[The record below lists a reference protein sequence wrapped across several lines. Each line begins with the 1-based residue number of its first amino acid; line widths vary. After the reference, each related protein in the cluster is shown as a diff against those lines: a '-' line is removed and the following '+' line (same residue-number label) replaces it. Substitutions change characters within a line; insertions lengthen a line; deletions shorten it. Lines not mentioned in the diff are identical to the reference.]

1 MGRCG
6 TLRRVRILHVVP
18 TYLPATRYGGPI
30 YAVHGLCR
38 ALAARGHE
46 VRVFTTNVDG
56 RSESAVPLD
65 ADVMLDGVRVR
76 YFRSELRRLYY
87 SRRLK
92 RALNG
97 EAKSFDV
104 VHLHSVFLW
113 PTYAAARAAA
123 AASVPY
129 VISPRGM
136 LVPELIRERSRWM
149 KTLWLRLF
157 ERRTFANAA
166 AIHLTSLREEDDAR
180 RTGMPL
186 PHPFIIPNG
195 IDIVPRPD
203 VPRDE
208 RTVLYFGRI
217 SWKKRIELLIDAM
230 VQLPEARLM
239 IAGNDDEGLTPKLQ
253 QRAREAGVSARVTFA
268 GAIDAAAKWDL
279 LAGAAILALP
289 SISENFGNVVLEAMM
304 METPVVLS
312 EGVGLAEDVR
322 NARAGIVTADF
333 APAIRTLLVDAALRT
348 EMGRNGRSLVE
359 SQFTWPAV
367 AARME
372 EAYCSIASRR

>member
-1 MGRCG
+1 
-6 TLRRVRILHVVP
+6 VRILHVVP

-38 ALAARGHE
+38 ALAARGHD
-46 VRVFTTNVDG
+46 VSVFTTNVDG
-56 RSESAVPLD
+56 GSESAVPLD
-65 ADVMLDGVRVR
+65 SDVMLDGVRVR
-76 YFRSELRRLYY
+76 YFRSELRRVYY
-87 SRRLK
+87 SRRMK
-92 RALNG
+92 QALHA
-97 EAKSFDV
+97 EARSFDV

-123 AASVPY
+123 AANVPY
-129 VISPRGM
+129 VVSPRGM

-149 KTLWLRLF
+149 KTIWLRMF
-157 ERRTFANAA
+157 ERRTFTNAA
-166 AIHLTSLREEDDAR
+166 GIHLTSQREEADAR
-180 RTGMPL
+180 HAGMPL
-186 PHPFIIPNG
+186 PHPFIVPNG
-195 IDIVPRPD
+195 IDVVPPPA

-217 SWKKRIELLIDAM
+217 SWKKRIDVLIDALA
-230 VQLPEARLM
+230 QLPEARLV
-239 IAGNDDEGLTPKLQ
+239 IAGNDDEGLTPKL
-253 QRAREAGVSARVTFA
+253 RERTRLAGAGDRVTFA
-268 GAIDAAAKWDL
+268 GAIGPAAKWTL
-279 LAGAAILALP
+279 LAGAAMLALP

-322 NARAGIVTADF
+322 NAGAGIVTADF
-333 APAIRTLLVDAALRT
+333 AGAMRTLFADAALR
-348 EMGRNGRSLVE
+348 EVMGRKGRSLVE
-359 SQFTWPAV
+359 TQFTWPSV

>member
-1 MGRCG
+1 M
-6 TLRRVRILHVVP
+6 RILHVVP

-38 ALAARGHE
+38 ALVARGHD
-46 VRVFTTNVDG
+46 VSVFTTNVDG
-56 RSESAVPLD
+56 RRESAVPVGE
-65 ADVMLDGVRVR
+65 DVSLDGVRVR
-76 YFRSELRRLYY
+76 YFPSELRRLYF
-87 SRRLK
+87 SRGLK
-92 RALNG
+92 RALAA
-97 EAKSFDV
+97 EVKAFDA

-123 AASVPY
+123 AANVPY

-149 KTLWLRLF
+149 KTVWLRMF
-157 ERRTFANAA
+157 ERRTFASAA
-166 AIHLTSLREEDDAR
+166 AIHLTSRREEDDVR

-186 PHPFIIPNG
+186 PHPFIVPNG
-195 IDIVPRPD
+195 IDAVPRPA
-203 VPRDE
+203 VPRGDQ
-208 RTVLYFGRI
+208 TVLYFGRI
-217 SWKKRIELLIDAM
+217 SWKKRIDALIDALA
-230 VQLPEARLM
+230 QLPEARLL
-239 IAGNDDEGLTPKLQ
+239 IAGNDDEGLTAKLRE
-253 QRAREAGVSARVTFA
+253 RARLAGVGDRVTFA
-268 GAIDAAAKWDL
+268 GAIGPAAKWEL
-279 LAGAAILALP
+279 LASAAMLVLP

-322 NARAGIVTADF
+322 SAGAGIVTADF
-333 APAIRTLLVDAALRT
+333 AGAIRTFLGDAVLRA

>member
-1 MGRCG
+1 
-6 TLRRVRILHVVP
+6 VRILHVVP
-18 TYLPATRYGGPI
+18 TYLPAVRYGGPI

-46 VRVFTTNVDG
+46 VSVFTTNVDG
-56 RSESAVPLD
+56 KSESAVPLD
-65 ADVMLDGVRVR
+65 SDVMLEGVRVR
-76 YFRSELRRLYY
+76 YFRSELRRVYY
-87 SRRLK
+87 SRRLG
-92 RALNG
+92 RAVNA

-104 VHLHSVFLW
+104 IHLHSVFLW

-123 AASVPY
+123 AAKVQY

-149 KTLWLRLF
+149 KTMWLRMF

-166 AIHLTSLREEDDAR
+166 AIHLTSHREEDDAR
-180 RTGMPL
+180 RTAMPL

-195 IDIVPRPD
+195 IDVVPRPS

-208 RTVLYFGRI
+208 RLVLYFGRI
-217 SWKKRIELLIDAM
+217 SWKKRIDVLIDALA
-230 VQLPEARLM
+230 QLPEARLA
-239 IAGNDDEGLTPKLQ
+239 IAGNDDEGLTPKLRE
-253 QRAREAGVSARVTFA
+253 RARFAGVGDRVTFA
-268 GAIDAAAKWDL
+268 GAIDPAAKWEL
-279 LAGAAILALP
+279 LAGAAVLALP

-304 METPVVLS
+304 TETPVVLS

-322 NARAGIVTADF
+322 NAGAGIVTADF
-333 APAIRTLLVDAALRT
+333 AGALRTLLADGALRA
-348 EMGRNGRSLVE
+348 EMGRNGRALVE
-359 SQFTWPAV
+359 SEFTWPSV

>member
-1 MGRCG
+1 
-6 TLRRVRILHVVP
+6 VRILHVVP

-87 SRRLK
+87 SRRLQ

-239 IAGNDDEGLTPKLQ
+239 IAGNDDEGLTPKLRE
-253 QRAREAGVSARVTFA
+253 RARVAGVGDRVTFA

-279 LAGAAILALP
+279 LAGAAMLALP
-289 SISENFGNVVLEAMM
+289 SISENFGNVVLEEMM

-333 APAIRTLLVDAALRT
+333 AGAIRTLLADAALRA